1 MKTSKTIFHRAL
13 SMLLTATMVVTL
25 FTVAAPAETQAAGL
39 SFKGSGKSTVKIADK
54 QCYTS
59 DGNDFKTHW
68 IKFKAA
74 QDGTITLKFDC
85 ASSFSYYSAGRVT
98 FCNSKRS
105 IIGQKDEFWT
115 NNVSEKKYYTT
126 TYGVKKNQT
135 YYFKV
140 QCNAGTKITATT
152 KKLTK
157 TKANSKSKAKNL
169 KKKTNVTGVIPA
181 GNNKVDWY
189 KIKVTSK
196 AKVRIICSAQTN
208 GSNLKNG
215 IRVTFCNTNGK
226 RWSNAQTSL
235 TRSYPS
241 DELFAYMVNRY
252 DQSLTYGV
260 EPGTYY
266 IKVERM
272 SKASSGSYTIKW
284 TTF

>member
-1 MKTSKTIFHRAL
+1 M
-13 SMLLTATMVVTL
+13 
-25 FTVAAPAETQAAGL
+25 
-39 SFKGSGKSTVKIADK
+39 
-54 QCYTS
+54 
-59 DGNDFKTHW
+59 
-68 IKFKAA
+68 
-74 QDGTITLKFDC
+74 
-85 ASSFSYYSAGRVT
+85 
-98 FCNSKRS
+98 
-105 IIGQKDEFWT
+105 
-115 NNVSEKKYYTT
+115 
-126 TYGVKKNQT
+126 
-135 YYFKV
+135 

-260 EPGTYY
+260 EPGTLY
-266 IKVERM
+266 
-272 SKASSGSYTIKW
+272 
-284 TTF
+284 